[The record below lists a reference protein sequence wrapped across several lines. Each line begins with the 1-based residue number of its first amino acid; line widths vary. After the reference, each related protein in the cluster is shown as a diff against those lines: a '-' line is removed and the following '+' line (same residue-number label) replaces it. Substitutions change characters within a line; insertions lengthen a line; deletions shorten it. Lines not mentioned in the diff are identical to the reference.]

1 MGSVIPAG
9 ITQIGEGVFK
19 DCGFLEDIEVAGE
32 NGAYVAENAIL
43 FNKMKTELICY
54 PVAKTETSWILPKET
69 SLSRVFARSKRIS
82 VKWKKNRCPRRQDI
96 RSNTLKTTDLKG
108 TGAGS

>member
-43 FNKMKTELICY
+43 FKKMKTELICY
-54 PVAKTETSWILPKET
+54 PVAKTETSWILPKEN

-82 VKWKKNRCPRRQDI
+82 VKWKK
-96 RSNTLKTTDLKG
+96 TDVPDDRISDPIL
-108 TGAGS
+108 